1 MWFDVDPRQET
12 PLYQQ
17 LIHNVKT
24 AVAKGILT
32 EGDRLPS
39 VRDLAGMI
47 RVNPNTIAKSYRE
60 LEREGIIETLRGRGT
75 FIAAQSVRGSREDKK
90 AMLKE
95 KLEPILV
102 EAHYLDM
109 DEEEF
114 VSFIEEIIRDWYR
127 ERRRVHE

>member
-1 MWFDVDPRQET
+1 MWFDIDPRQDT

-17 LIHNVKT
+17 LVQNVK
-24 AVAKGILT
+24 AAIAKGVLS

-47 RVNPNTIAKSYRE
+47 HVNPNTIAKSYRE

-75 FIAAQSVRGSREDKK
+75 FVAVQSIQGSREEKK

-95 KLEPILV
+95 KLQPILV
-102 EAHYLDM
+102 EAHYLDI
-109 DEEEF
+109 DEEEMAA
-114 VSFIEEIIRDWYR
+114 FIEEIIRDWYR
-127 ERRRVHE
+127 ERRKGS